1 MVVEQPVAAAA
12 NPCHNGVRKKDYNNR
27 GEKNDAGYCLAVIVD
42 CMKVYTLTLNHV
54 SSTSGSPIRNRVI
67 RKWSKSTIVNPLSGI
82 AILSSDIFPMV
93 EASRGLSAFENPSS
107 FPASLQQE
115 NPTKAVQSPSPPTPT
130 PNNPTQDSFA
140 DGTRHRRYTP

>member
-27 GEKNDAGYCLAVIVD
+27 GEKNDAGYCLA
-42 CMKVYTLTLNHV
+42 
-54 SSTSGSPIRNRVI
+54 
-67 RKWSKSTIVNPLSGI
+67 GI